1 MPEDK
6 NQDTRPKPPS
16 LPPEMTDDEATRMQT
31 PDDRTRDMP
40 PVKDTRLIPPPPE
53 KPKRT
58 APPTSTASGQRA
70 SVPSPVQGVR
80 SRSSNPLAIPIWSIV
95 LMLFMVGGS
104 VACIVL
110 AVLGLGGRTP
120 PTAAPQF
127 VILTAPPTN
136 TPDIV
141 LPALVV
147 SPTLPAEFQG
157 SIAPFELEGPTL
169 EPIIYTATPT
179 PPPKIT
185 VGSVVQVIGTNGI
198 NLRAAPGTD
207 QARVDVAD
215 PGETFVVIGG
225 PEQANALIWWQI
237 SDASSTL
244 TGWAAQNDGTRDLL
258 QVVSP

>member
-6 NQDTRPKPPS
+6 NQDTRPKPPH

-58 APPTSTASGQRA
+58 APPTSSASGQRA

-95 LMLFMVGGS
+95 LMLFMVGGT
-104 VACIVL
+104 VACIIL

-157 SIAPFELEGPTL
+157 SVAPFELEGPTL

-179 PPPKIT
+179 PAPKIT

-215 PGETFVVIGG
+215 PGETFIVIGG

-237 SDASSTL
+237 RDSDNL
-244 TGWAAQNDGTRDLL
+244 TGWVAQNDGTNDLL
-258 QVVSP
+258 QVVSPS